1 MKGIMSVLFSAVFI
15 FNGGAL
21 ISQSGKIIGL
31 EALSQMR
38 KRQTFQKNQQSIK
51 SKSDT
56 DFRADLTVTTDIDV
70 SVINL
75 LNNTKSYTVLAGET
89 KSIPL
94 KKGLNTLKI
103 NPLDGGEG
111 SRTESINAEEN
122 SSTQSL
128 KLEIRKEREAKAA
141 KRLEAEKATKAAL
154 IEAQTRLI
162 AEIRKSMVFVK
173 ANSYFMGCPVQNP
186 ALSSYCN
193 NTWTPSH
200 PVAVGDFYLS
210 RYEVTQKQW
219 RIIMGESFSSDCDD
233 CPAREVSYEKVQTFI
248 KTLNAKSGLNFRLP
262 TEAEWE
268 YAAREGGKPIL
279 FGNGKNTAD
288 PNEINIGRVDPSFIA
303 SGVATGSKTTS
314 SLAPVGSFQPNALGF
329 YDMSGNVNEMCSDW
343 YSESYY
349 EKSPFINPQGPSIP
363 DKEESMKV
371 VIRGGSW
378 NEGIKN
384 AMVHDRR
391 SIHVKQAYDFVG
403 FRLARDL

>member
-1 MKGIMSVLFSAVFI
+1 
-15 FNGGAL
+15 
-21 ISQSGKIIGL
+21 
-31 EALSQMR
+31 
-38 KRQTFQKNQQSIK
+38 
-51 SKSDT
+51 
-56 DFRADLTVTTDIDV
+56 
-70 SVINL
+70 
-75 LNNTKSYTVLAGET
+75 
-89 KSIPL
+89 
-94 KKGLNTLKI
+94 
-103 NPLDGGEG
+103 
-111 SRTESINAEEN
+111 
-122 SSTQSL
+122 
-128 KLEIRKEREAKAA
+128 
-141 KRLEAEKATKAAL
+141 
-154 IEAQTRLI
+154 
-162 AEIRKSMVFVK
+162 
-173 ANSYFMGCPVQNP
+173 
-186 ALSSYCN
+186 
-193 NTWTPSH
+193 
-200 PVAVGDFYLS
+200 
-210 RYEVTQKQW
+210 
-219 RIIMGESFSSDCDD
+219 MGESFSSDCDD

>member
-1 MKGIMSVLFSAVFI
+1 MKNVVLFLFI
-15 FNGGAL
+15 STFVFNGELL
-21 ISQSGKIIGL
+21 ISQTSDLSGLNNMSKYL
-31 EALSQMR
+31 K
-38 KRQTFQKNQQSIK
+38 KRQTFQKTQQSIK

-56 DFRADLTVTTDIDV
+56 DFRADLNVTTDIDV
-70 SVINL
+70 SVTNSS
-75 LNNTKSYTVLAGET
+75 NSYSILAGET
-89 KSIPL
+89 KNIPL

-111 SRTESINAEEN
+111 SRIESIHAEEN

-128 KLEIRKEREAKAA
+128 KLEIQKVREANAA
-141 KRLEAEKATKAAL
+141 KRLEAE
-154 IEAQTRLI
+154 TRLI
-162 AEIRKSMVFVK
+162 AEIRKNMVFVK

-210 RYEVTQKQW
+210 SYEVTQKQW

-343 YSESYY
+343 YSEFYY
-349 EKSPFINPQGPSIP
+349 EKSPFINPRGPSIP
-363 DKEESMKV
+363 DKEENMKV
-371 VIRGGSW
+371 VFRGGSW

-391 SIHVKQAYDFVG
+391 SIHVKLASDLVG